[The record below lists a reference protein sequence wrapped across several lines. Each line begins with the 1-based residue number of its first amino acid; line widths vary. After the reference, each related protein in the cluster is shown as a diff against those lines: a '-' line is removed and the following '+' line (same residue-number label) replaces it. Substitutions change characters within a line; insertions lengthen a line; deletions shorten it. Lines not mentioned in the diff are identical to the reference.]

1 MTTIPSRP
9 EHISAEWLTEF
20 LAPRHP
26 GVVVEAL
33 EILDST
39 QGAATRLRVKPT
51 YAPGRDGGLPPVLFV
66 KTSLTR
72 LMLVADPHMYVT
84 EVKFYEQIHPT
95 LTCETPAVYAWALDE
110 QTNRFAVVI
119 EDLTLRKAAFPT
131 ALSGL
136 TAADVAPLMSNLA
149 KLHAPHWGQPD
160 LELTYPWL
168 ETSTSGKSAEWWG
181 SGARDTAVAE
191 LQHAPYKVD
200 ALDPARHSLD
210 RLLEAVARLQQ
221 ANDVEPRTVVHGD
234 THIGN
239 GYLLPDGGGGLLDW
253 QLARVANWGI
263 DVGYTMMTALDI
275 EERRKGEEALLRL
288 YLDELRGLGVDPPE
302 WDDAWKHYRRQMVWG
317 ILAWLVTPTS
327 MYSEPLL
334 DSLIRRCVAAA
345 DDLDTFALL
354 GV

>member
-1 MTTIPSRP
+1 MTPIPTRP
-9 EHISAEWLTEF
+9 EHITADWLTRF
-20 LAPRHP
+20 LAPRRP
-26 GVVVEAL
+26 GVRVEGL
-33 EILDST
+33 EILGST
-39 QGAATRLRVKPT
+39 QGAATRFRVKPT
-51 YAPGRDGGLPPVLFV
+51 YAPGRDGGLPPVLFI

-72 LMLVADPHMYVT
+72 RMLVADPHMYVT

-95 LTCETPAVYAWALDE
+95 LKCETPEVYAWALDE
-110 QTNRFAVVI
+110 QTKRFAVVI
-119 EDLTLRKAAFPT
+119 EDLSLRDAVFPT

-136 TAADVAPLMSNLA
+136 TADDVAPLISNLA

-168 ETSTSGKSAEWWG
+168 ETATSGKSAEWWG
-181 SGARDTAVAE
+181 DGGRTTAVAE
-191 LQHAPYKVD
+191 LQQPYKRS
-200 ALDPARHSLD
+200 ALDPDRHPLD
-210 RLLEAVARLQQ
+210 RVLEAVARLQK

-239 GYLLPDGGGGLLDW
+239 CYLLPGGGGGLLDW
-253 QLARVANWGI
+253 QLMRIGNWGN
-263 DVGYTMMTALDI
+263 DVGYTVMTALDV

-288 YLDELRGLGVDPPE
+288 YLDELRGLGVEPPD
-302 WDDAWKHYRRQMVWG
+302 WDAAWTHYRRQMVWG
-317 ILAWLVTPTS
+317 IIAWLVTPTS

-334 DSLIRRCVAAA
+334 DALIRRCVAAT